1 MEKDDK
7 HQNFKNHIPM
17 IHYVDLSASCLD
29 AQLTPASITPP
40 PKKKQPTTCFWV
52 GHSLIKVLAS
62 IKSLI

>member
-17 IHYVDLSASCLD
+17 IHYVDLSAGCLD

-40 PKKKQPTTCFWV
+40 PKKKKNSQLHV
-52 GHSLIKVLAS
+52 SGQGIH
-62 IKSLI
+62 

>member
-17 IHYVDLSASCLD
+17 IHYVDLSAGCLD

-40 PKKKQPTTCFWV
+40 PKKKTANYMFLGRAFTD
-52 GHSLIKVLAS
+52 
-62 IKSLI
+62 

>member
-17 IHYVDLSASCLD
+17 IHYVDLSAGRLD

-40 PKKKQPTTCFWV
+40 PKKKTANYMFLGRAFTD
-52 GHSLIKVLAS
+52 
-62 IKSLI
+62 